1 MNEQMRKLKEEIE
14 KTLKF
19 EIEMNANVAEPN
31 GNTQGWVETLEYVL
45 GQIDAVSNTDK
56 YEGHT
61 PSEWIVEEGANGDT
75 LVSSFH
81 PNEDG
86 LQTDVALIYTN
97 QIDARLIAD
106 APLLLEEYV
115 RVTQALRYVGVSMYL
130 DKNNYRHYD
139 YGHMLDYI
147 MEITGEPDD
156 LSGQMGAMIQDVIEE

>member
-1 MNEQMRKLKEEIE
+1 M
-14 KTLKF
+14 
-19 EIEMNANVAEPN
+19 
-31 GNTQGWVETLEYVL
+31 
-45 GQIDAVSNTDK
+45 IDTDK

-61 PSEWIVEEGANGDT
+61 EGPWRTAEGQPYDDEGSHLDIEGANGV
-75 LVSSFH
+75 LVTETSYFTDDDH
-81 PNEDG
+81 PNVQ
-86 LQTDVALIYTN
+86 LM
-97 QIDARLIAD
+97 AD

-139 YGHMLDYI
+139 YSDMLDYI

>member
-1 MNEQMRKLKEEIE
+1 M
-14 KTLKF
+14 
-19 EIEMNANVAEPN
+19 
-31 GNTQGWVETLEYVL
+31 
-45 GQIDAVSNTDK
+45 IDTDK

-61 PSEWIVEEGANGDT
+61 QGHWAITTRKGTWVVYTQDNGD
-75 LVSSFH
+75 
-81 PNEDG
+81 
-86 LQTDVALIYTN
+86 VATMNDYE
-97 QIDARLIAD
+97 DARLIAD

-139 YGHMLDYI
+139 YGDMFDYI